1 MNAATSES
9 NKITRRK
16 LLKWAVGA
24 GAFAAL
30 TGGVVRTTRYPQLPG
45 WKGKILSPREAWIFI
60 AACEIVLPESADT
73 AIHRKTV
80 ENIDSY
86 LSTLTE
92 ATVGQIH
99 LMLNVVEHLTLANG
113 NLKRFTR
120 LDAVDKAAY
129 LEFFR
134 SKNGMLRMVFR
145 GLRDLCLLGYYQ
157 LQDSWK
163 HIGYDGPLVGNDRLP
178 LEKYERMRAEP
189 KKNPTTATHS
199 SI

>member
-1 MNAATSES
+1 MRAT
-9 NKITRRK
+9 
-16 LLKWAVGA
+16 G
-24 GAFAAL
+24 
-30 TGGVVRTTRYPQLPG
+30 YPQLTD

-60 AACEIVLPESADT
+60 AACEIVLPESTDA

-86 LSTLTE
+86 LSTLPE
-92 ATVGQIH
+92 ETVGQIH

-134 SKNGMLRMVFR
+134 SKNGMLRLVFR

-157 LQDSWK
+157 MNESWR

-189 KKNPTTATHS
+189 NKKPATATRS